1 MQQYKMV
8 KMMPV
13 EELYSQVNGSSNFL
27 LDNRAWF
34 ERRGEYQ
41 KTIMELNQFGYAF
54 YNILVGIFKKYYYK
68 IQRNEGY
75 RLIGIGGSTPLV
87 GGEYHERGKKGQ
99 GFMPHC
105 SPISNRNQYC

>member
-1 MQQYKMV
+1 MV

-13 EELYSQVNGSSNFL
+13 EELYSQMNGSSNFL

-54 YNILVGIFKKYYYK
+54 CNILVGIFKKNNYK
-68 IQRNEGY
+68 IQRKEGY

-87 GGEYHERGKKGQ
+87 GGEYYERGKGNQ
-99 GFMPHC
+99 GFMPDGN
-105 SPISNRNQYC
+105 PISNRNQYC